1 MAKELQIVGF
11 RIGRET
17 FGLPISLVHEIVRP
31 PEITNVPHA
40 PEYVEGVMNL
50 RGRIVP
56 VIDLRRRFGGAAIAN
71 SRKNRVLVVDVESRA
86 VGLMVDSASE
96 VLKISDAQIEPPP
109 NVLTDAATSYV
120 TGVAKHQGRLIILVD
135 LKRILQSGEL
145 RLPAA
150 TGAYINIYGER
161 CNPVV

>member
-11 RIGRET
+11 RIGRES
-17 FGLPISLVHEIVRP
+17 FGLPIALVHEIVRP

-56 VIDLRRRFGGAAIAN
+56 VIDLRRRFGSAAVAN
-71 SRKNRVLVVDVESRA
+71 TRKNRVLVVDVDSRA
-86 VGLMVDSASE
+86 VGLIVDSASE
-96 VLKISDAQIEPPP
+96 VLKISDAQIDPPP

-150 TGAYINIYGER
+150 TGA
-161 CNPVV
+161 

>member
-11 RIGRET
+11 RIGHET

-56 VIDLRRRFGGAAIAN
+56 VIDLRRRFGGAAGEN
-71 SRKNRVLVVDVESRA
+71 SRKNRVLIVDVESKA
-86 VGLMVDSASE
+86 VGLIVDSASE

-109 NVLTDAATSYV
+109 DVFTTAATSYV

-135 LKRILQSGEL
+135 LNRILQNGEL
-145 RLPAA
+145 CLPVT
-150 TGAYINIYGER
+150 TGT
-161 CNPVV
+161 

>member
-86 VGLMVDSASE
+86 VGLIVDSASE

-150 TGAYINIYGER
+150 TGT
-161 CNPVV
+161 

>member
-1 MAKELQIVGF
+1 MAKDLQIVGF

-56 VIDLRRRFGGAAIAN
+56 VIDLRRRFGGAAIEN

-86 VGLMVDSASE
+86 VGLIVDSASE
-96 VLKISDAQIEPPP
+96 VLKISEAQIEPPP
-109 NVLTDAATSYV
+109 NVLTDTATSYV
-120 TGVAKHQGRLIILVD
+120 TGVAKYQGRLIILVD

-150 TGAYINIYGER
+150 TGA
-161 CNPVV
+161 

>member
-40 PEYVEGVMNL
+40 PKYVEGVMNL

-56 VIDLRRRFGGAAIAN
+56 VIDLRRRFGGAAVEN
-71 SRKNRVLVVDVESRA
+71 SRKNRVLVVEVESRA
-86 VGLMVDSASE
+86 VGLIVDSASE

-109 NVLTDAATSYV
+109 NVFTDAATSYV
-120 TGVAKHQGRLIILVD
+120 TGVAKYQGRLIILVD
-135 LKRILQSGEL
+135 LRRILQSGEL

-150 TGAYINIYGER
+150 TGA
-161 CNPVV
+161 

>member
-11 RIGRET
+11 RVGRET

-56 VIDLRRRFGGAAIAN
+56 VIDLRRRFGSTVAEN
-71 SRKNRVLVVDVESRA
+71 KRKNRVLVVDVDSHA
-86 VGLMVDSASE
+86 VGLVVDSASE

-109 NVLTDAATSYV
+109 NVFADAATSYV
-120 TGVAKHQGRLIILVD
+120 TGVAKYQGRLIILVD
-135 LKRILQSGEL
+135 LKKILQAGEL
-145 RLPAA
+145 RLPSAVDA
-150 TGAYINIYGER
+150 
-161 CNPVV
+161 

>member
-1 MAKELQIVGF
+1 MAKDLQIVGF

-86 VGLMVDSASE
+86 VGLIVDSASE
-96 VLKISDAQIEPPP
+96 VLKISDTQIEPPP
-109 NVLTDAATSYV
+109 NILTDAATSYV

-145 RLPAA
+145 RLPAV
-150 TGAYINIYGER
+150 TGA
-161 CNPVV
+161 

>member
-86 VGLMVDSASE
+86 VGLIVDSASE

-120 TGVAKHQGRLIILVD
+120 TGVAKYQGRLIILVD

-150 TGAYINIYGER
+150 TG
-161 CNPVV
+161 V

>member
-56 VIDLRRRFGGAAIAN
+56 VIDLRRRFGGAASEN

-86 VGLMVDSASE
+86 VGLIVDSASE

-109 NVLTDAATSYV
+109 NVFTDAATSYV
-120 TGVAKHQGRLIILVD
+120 TGVAKYQGRLIILVD

-150 TGAYINIYGER
+150 TGA
-161 CNPVV
+161 

>member
-1 MAKELQIVGF
+1 MPKELQIVGF

-56 VIDLRRRFGGAAIAN
+56 VIDLRRRFGGAAGEN

-86 VGLMVDSASE
+86 VGLIVDSASE

-109 NVLTDAATSYV
+109 NVLTEAATSYV

-150 TGAYINIYGER
+150 TGA
-161 CNPVV
+161 

>member
-17 FGLPISLVHEIVRP
+17 FGLPISQVHEIVRT

-56 VIDLRRRFGGAAIAN
+56 VIDLRRRFGGAAIEN
-71 SRKNRVLVVDVESRA
+71 SRKNRVLVVDVESKA
-86 VGLMVDSASE
+86 VGLIVDSASE
-96 VLKISDAQIEPPP
+96 VMKISDAQIEPPP
-109 NVLTDAATSYV
+109 NVLTDAATGYV

-135 LKRILQSGEL
+135 LRRILQSGEL

-150 TGAYINIYGER
+150 TGA
-161 CNPVV
+161 

>member
-17 FGLPISLVHEIVRP
+17 FGLPISLVHEIVRT

-56 VIDLRRRFGGAAIAN
+56 VIDLRRRFGGAAIEN
-71 SRKNRVLVVDVESRA
+71 NRKNRVLVVDVESKA
-86 VGLMVDSASE
+86 VGLIVESASE

-109 NVLTDAATSYV
+109 NVLTDAATGYV

-145 RLPAA
+145 RMPAA
-150 TGAYINIYGER
+150 TGA
-161 CNPVV
+161 

>member
-1 MAKELQIVGF
+1 MAKEIQIVGF

-86 VGLMVDSASE
+86 VGLIVDSASE

-135 LKRILQSGEL
+135 LRRILQSGEL
-145 RLPAA
+145 RLPAD
-150 TGAYINIYGER
+150 TGAR
-161 CNPVV
+161 K

>member
-17 FGLPISLVHEIVRP
+17 FGLPISLVHEIVRT

-71 SRKNRVLVVDVESRA
+71 SRKNRVLVVDVESKA
-86 VGLMVDSASE
+86 VGLIVDSASE

-135 LKRILQSGEL
+135 LRRILQSGEL

-150 TGAYINIYGER
+150 TGA
-161 CNPVV
+161 

>member
-40 PEYVEGVMNL
+40 PDYVEGVMNL

-56 VIDLRRRFGGAAIAN
+56 VIDLRRRFGGAAIEN

-86 VGLMVDSASE
+86 VGLIVDSASE

-135 LKRILQSGEL
+135 LRRILQSGEL

-150 TGAYINIYGER
+150 TGT
-161 CNPVV
+161 

>member
-17 FGLPISLVHEIVRP
+17 FGLPISLVHEIVRT

-56 VIDLRRRFGGAAIAN
+56 VIDLRRRFGGAAIEN

-86 VGLMVDSASE
+86 VGLIVDSASE

-109 NVLTDAATSYV
+109 NVLTDAATGYV

-145 RLPAA
+145 RMPAA
-150 TGAYINIYGER
+150 TGA
-161 CNPVV
+161 

>member
-86 VGLMVDSASE
+86 VGLIVDSASE

-150 TGAYINIYGER
+150 TGA
-161 CNPVV
+161 

>member
-17 FGLPISLVHEIVRP
+17 FGLPISQVHEIVRT

-56 VIDLRRRFGGAAIAN
+56 VIDLRRRFGGAAIEN
-71 SRKNRVLVVDVESRA
+71 SRKNRVLVVDVESKA
-86 VGLMVDSASE
+86 VGLIVDSASE
-96 VLKISDAQIEPPP
+96 VMKISDAQIEPPP
-109 NVLTDAATSYV
+109 NVLTDAATGYV

-135 LKRILQSGEL
+135 LRRILQSG
-145 RLPAA
+145 
-150 TGAYINIYGER
+150 
-161 CNPVV
+161 

>member
-86 VGLMVDSASE
+86 VGLIVDSASE

-120 TGVAKHQGRLIILVD
+120 TGVAKYQGRLIILVD
-135 LKRILQSGEL
+135 LRRILQSGEL

-150 TGAYINIYGER
+150 TGA
-161 CNPVV
+161 

>member
-17 FGLPISLVHEIVRP
+17 FGLPISLVHEIVRR

-86 VGLMVDSASE
+86 VGLIVDSASE

-109 NVLTDAATSYV
+109 NVLTEAATSYV

-135 LKRILQSGEL
+135 LKRILQGGEL

-150 TGAYINIYGER
+150 TSA
-161 CNPVV
+161 

>member
-17 FGLPISLVHEIVRP
+17 FGLPISLVHEIVRT

-56 VIDLRRRFGGAAIAN
+56 VIDLRRRFGGAAIEN
-71 SRKNRVLVVDVESRA
+71 SRKNRVLVVDVESKA
-86 VGLMVDSASE
+86 VGLIVDSASE
-96 VLKISDAQIEPPP
+96 VMKISDTQIEPPP
-109 NVLTDAATSYV
+109 NVLTDAATGYV

-135 LKRILQSGEL
+135 LRRILQSGEL

-150 TGAYINIYGER
+150 TGA
-161 CNPVV
+161 

>member
-56 VIDLRRRFGGAAIAN
+56 VIDLRRRFGGTAIAN

-86 VGLMVDSASE
+86 VGLIVDSASE

-135 LKRILQSGEL
+135 LRRILQSGEL

-150 TGAYINIYGER
+150 TGA
-161 CNPVV
+161 

>member
-56 VIDLRRRFGGAAIAN
+56 VIDLRRRFGGTAIAN

-86 VGLMVDSASE
+86 VGLIVDSASE

-150 TGAYINIYGER
+150 TGA
-161 CNPVV
+161 

>member
-86 VGLMVDSASE
+86 VGLIVDSASE
-96 VLKISDAQIEPPP
+96 VLKISDTQIEPPP
-109 NVLTDAATSYV
+109 NILTDAATSYV

-150 TGAYINIYGER
+150 TGA
-161 CNPVV
+161 

>member
-1 MAKELQIVGF
+1 MAMAKELQIVGF

-86 VGLMVDSASE
+86 VGLIVDSASE
-96 VLKISDAQIEPPP
+96 VLKISEAQIEPPP
-109 NVLTDAATSYV
+109 NVFTDAATNYV

-135 LKRILQSGEL
+135 LKRILQSGDL
-145 RLPAA
+145 RLPAS
-150 TGAYINIYGER
+150 TGA
-161 CNPVV
+161 

>member
-71 SRKNRVLVVDVESRA
+71 SRKNRVLVVDVDSRA
-86 VGLMVDSASE
+86 VGLIVDSASE

-135 LKRILQSGEL
+135 LRRILQSGEL

-150 TGAYINIYGER
+150 TGA
-161 CNPVV
+161 

>member
-1 MAKELQIVGF
+1 MAKDLQIVGF

-56 VIDLRRRFGGAAIAN
+56 VIDLRRRFGGAATKN
-71 SRKNRVLVVDVESRA
+71 SRLNRVLVVDVESRA
-86 VGLMVDSASE
+86 VGLIVDSASE

-120 TGVAKHQGRLIILVD
+120 TGVAKYQGRLIILVD
-135 LKRILQSGEL
+135 LRRILQSGEL

-150 TGAYINIYGER
+150 AGA
-161 CNPVV
+161 

>member
-17 FGLPISLVHEIVRP
+17 FGLPISLVHEIVRT

-56 VIDLRRRFGGAAIAN
+56 VIDLRRRFGGEAIAN
-71 SRKNRVLVVDVESRA
+71 RRKNRVLVVDVESRA

-109 NVLTDAATSYV
+109 NVFTDAATSYV
-120 TGVAKHQGRLIILVD
+120 TGVAKYQGRLIILVD

-150 TGAYINIYGER
+150 TGT
-161 CNPVV
+161 